1 MCDTVQSIIFSN
13 FLGGKERQKYKI
25 VTSKPIKLSV
35 MRQQLQSTINA
46 HMSRLQD
53 RHSALSL
60 IALTGC

>member
-46 HMSRLQD
+46 HMSRLQ
-53 RHSALSL
+53 
-60 IALTGC
+60 C